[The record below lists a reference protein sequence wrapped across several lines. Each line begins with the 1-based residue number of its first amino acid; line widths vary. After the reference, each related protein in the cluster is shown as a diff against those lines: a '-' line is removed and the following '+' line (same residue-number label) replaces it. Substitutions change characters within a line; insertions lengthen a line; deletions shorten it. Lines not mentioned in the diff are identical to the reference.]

1 MKRSVCPVLVRR
13 VFYALKACTNK
24 DEREDAMGKKS
35 KLLAAAL
42 VFAAA
47 VFSLACLAG
56 CNAGDQ
62 EESPSG
68 TGTLRVGVRDDIM
81 NFSYLNEQTG
91 KHYGLEI
98 DIANEIAKRLGYA
111 DVEFVSVTPDSRKD
125 TLLNGEADCVI
136 ACYSIADSRLENFD
150 FSPAYYTDR
159 AIIMVENSSLITD
172 VEQLKGKTV
181 GIMSGSNTNPIFA
194 TKMYELGVIGP
205 DVVENTDDYTQYQG
219 ILVKKIATY
228 EELSKVLE
236 TGEVDAAAMDN
247 SIASTYM
254 NEDRSILDVNLGDQ
268 EYGVAT
274 QKDSELSGQVAS
286 IIQGMLDDGTIA
298 AYIDKWN

>member
-1 MKRSVCPVLVRR
+1 
-13 VFYALKACTNK
+13 
-24 DEREDAMGKKS
+24 MGKKS
-35 KLLAAAL
+35 KLVAAAL
-42 VFAAA
+42 VFAVAA
-47 VFSLACLAG
+47 FSLVCMAG
-56 CNAGDQ
+56 CSADSQ
-62 EESPSG
+62 EEASSG

-81 NFSYLNEQTG
+81 NFSYLNDQTG
-91 KHYGLEI
+91 KHYGLEV
-98 DIANEIAKRLGYA
+98 DIANEMAKRLGYA

-125 TLLNGEADCVI
+125 MLLNGEVDCLV

-159 AIIMVENSSLITD
+159 AIVMVENSSLITD
-172 VEQLKGKTV
+172 AEQLEGKTV
-181 GIMSGSNTNPIFA
+181 GIMSGSNTGPVFA

-205 DVVENTDDYTQYQG
+205 DVVENTDEYTQYQG

-228 EELSKVLE
+228 EELSKALE

-274 QKDSELSGQVAS
+274 QKDSELSGNVAS
-286 IIQGMLDDGTIA
+286 AIQEMLDDGTIA

>member
-1 MKRSVCPVLVRR
+1 
-13 VFYALKACTNK
+13 
-24 DEREDAMGKKS
+24 MGKKS
-35 KLLAAAL
+35 KLVAAAL
-42 VFAAA
+42 VFVVAA
-47 VFSLACLAG
+47 FSLVCMAG
-56 CNAGDQ
+56 CSADSQ
-62 EESPSG
+62 EEASSG

-81 NFSYLNEQTG
+81 NFSYLNDQTG
-91 KHYGLEI
+91 KHYGLEV
-98 DIANEIAKRLGYA
+98 DIANEMAKRLGYA

-125 TLLNGEADCVI
+125 MLLNGEVDCLV

-159 AIIMVENSSLITD
+159 AIVMVENSSLITD
-172 VEQLKGKTV
+172 VEQLEGKTV
-181 GIMSGSNTNPIFA
+181 GIMSGSNTGPVFA

-205 DVVENTDDYTQYQG
+205 DVVENTDEYTQYQG

-228 EELSKVLE
+228 EELSKALE

-274 QKDSELSGQVAS
+274 QKDSELSGNVAS
-286 IIQGMLDDGTIA
+286 AIQEMLDDGTIA

>member
-1 MKRSVCPVLVRR
+1 
-13 VFYALKACTNK
+13 
-24 DEREDAMGKKS
+24 MGKKN
-35 KLLAAAL
+35 KLVAAAL
-42 VFAAA
+42 VFVVAA
-47 VFSLACLAG
+47 FSLVCMAG
-56 CNAGDQ
+56 CSADSQ
-62 EESPSG
+62 EEASSG

-81 NFSYLNEQTG
+81 NFSYLNDQTG
-91 KHYGLEI
+91 KHYGLEV
-98 DIANEIAKRLGYA
+98 DIANEMAKRLGYA

-125 TLLNGEADCVI
+125 MLLKGEVDCLV

-159 AIIMVENSSLITD
+159 AIVMVENSSLITD
-172 VEQLKGKTV
+172 VEQLEGKTV
-181 GIMSGSNTNPIFA
+181 GIMSGSNTGPVFA

-205 DVVENTDDYTQYQG
+205 DVVENTDEYTQYQG

-228 EELSKVLE
+228 EELSKALE

-274 QKDSELSGQVAS
+274 QKDSELSGNVANA
-286 IIQGMLDDGTIA
+286 IQEMLDDGTIA

>member
-1 MKRSVCPVLVRR
+1 
-13 VFYALKACTNK
+13 
-24 DEREDAMGKKS
+24 MGKKS

-56 CNAGDQ
+56 CNADRQ
-62 EESPSG
+62 EEASSG

-81 NFSYLNEQTG
+81 NFSYLNDQTG
-91 KHYGLEI
+91 KHYGLEV
-98 DIANEIAKRLGYA
+98 DIANEMAKRLGYA

-125 TLLNGEADCVI
+125 MLLNGEVDCLV

-159 AIIMVENSSLITD
+159 AIVMVENSSLITD
-172 VEQLKGKTV
+172 VEQLEGKTV
-181 GIMSGSNTNPIFA
+181 GIMSGSNTGPVFA

-205 DVVENTDDYTQYQG
+205 DVVENTDEYTQYQG

-228 EELSKVLE
+228 EELSKALE

-274 QKDSELSGQVAS
+274 QKDSELSGNVANA
-286 IIQGMLDDGTIA
+286 IQEMLDDGTIA

>member
-1 MKRSVCPVLVRR
+1 
-13 VFYALKACTNK
+13 
-24 DEREDAMGKKS
+24 MGKKS
-35 KLLAAAL
+35 KLVAAAL
-42 VFAAA
+42 VFAVAA
-47 VFSLACLAG
+47 FSLVCMAG
-56 CNAGDQ
+56 CSADSQ
-62 EESPSG
+62 EEASSG

-81 NFSYLNEQTG
+81 NFSYLNDQTG
-91 KHYGLEI
+91 KHYGLEV
-98 DIANEIAKRLGYA
+98 DIANEMAKRLGYA

-125 TLLNGEADCVI
+125 MLLNGEVDCLV

-159 AIIMVENSSLITD
+159 AIVMVENSSLITD
-172 VEQLKGKTV
+172 AEQLEGKTV
-181 GIMSGSNTNPIFA
+181 GIMSGSNTGPVFA

-205 DVVENTDDYTQYQG
+205 DVVENTDEYTQYQG

-228 EELSKVLE
+228 EELSKALE

-274 QKDSELSGQVAS
+274 QKDSELSGNVAS
-286 IIQGMLDDGTIA
+286 AIQEMFDDGTIA

>member
-1 MKRSVCPVLVRR
+1 
-13 VFYALKACTNK
+13 
-24 DEREDAMGKKS
+24 MGKKS
-35 KLLAAAL
+35 KLVAAAL
-42 VFAAA
+42 VFAVAA
-47 VFSLACLAG
+47 FSLVCMAG
-56 CNAGDQ
+56 CSADSQ
-62 EESPSG
+62 EEASSG

-81 NFSYLNEQTG
+81 NFSYLNDQTG
-91 KHYGLEI
+91 KHYGLEV
-98 DIANEIAKRLGYA
+98 DIANEMAKRLGYA

-125 TLLNGEADCVI
+125 VLLNGEVDCLV

-159 AIIMVENSSLITD
+159 AIVMVENSSLITD
-172 VEQLKGKTV
+172 VEQLEGKTV
-181 GIMSGSNTNPIFA
+181 GIMSGSNTGPVFA

-205 DVVENTDDYTQYQG
+205 DVVENTDEYTQYQG

-228 EELSKVLE
+228 EELSKALE

-274 QKDSELSGQVAS
+274 QKDSELSGNVAS
-286 IIQGMLDDGTIA
+286 AIQEMLDDGTIA

>member
-1 MKRSVCPVLVRR
+1 
-13 VFYALKACTNK
+13 
-24 DEREDAMGKKS
+24 MGKKS
-35 KLLAAAL
+35 KLVAAAL
-42 VFAAA
+42 VFAVAA
-47 VFSLACLAG
+47 FSLVCMAG
-56 CNAGDQ
+56 CSADSQ
-62 EESPSG
+62 EEASSG

-81 NFSYLNEQTG
+81 NFSYLNDQTG
-91 KHYGLEI
+91 KHYGLEV
-98 DIANEIAKRLGYA
+98 DIANEMAKRLGYA

-125 TLLNGEADCVI
+125 MLLNGEVDCLV

-159 AIIMVENSSLITD
+159 AIVMVENSSLITD
-172 VEQLKGKTV
+172 VEQLEGKTV
-181 GIMSGSNTNPIFA
+181 GIMSGSNTGPVFA

-205 DVVENTDDYTQYQG
+205 DVVENTDEYTQYQG

-228 EELSKVLE
+228 EELSKALE

-247 SIASTYM
+247 SIASTHM

-274 QKDSELSGQVAS
+274 QKDSELSGNVAS
-286 IIQGMLDDGTIA
+286 AIQEMLDDGTIA